1 MAVVTRRFP
10 DGGELMIE
18 YGGQGGGA
26 AVLSA
31 DANEGTDRSLELV
44 FMTADGSVSETRS
57 VVQEGRREAFGASD
71 GEFGLADGGAFNVIK
86 EKYALT

>member
-1 MAVVTRRFP
+1 MAVVTRQFP
-10 DGGELMIE
+10 DGGELRIE

-31 DANEGTDRSLELV
+31 DANEGTDRSLEIV
-44 FMTADGSVSETRS
+44 FMTVDGAVSEARS
-57 VVQEGRREAFGASD
+57 VVQEGRREAFEASD
-71 GEFGLADGGAFNVIK
+71 GEFALSDGGALNVIK